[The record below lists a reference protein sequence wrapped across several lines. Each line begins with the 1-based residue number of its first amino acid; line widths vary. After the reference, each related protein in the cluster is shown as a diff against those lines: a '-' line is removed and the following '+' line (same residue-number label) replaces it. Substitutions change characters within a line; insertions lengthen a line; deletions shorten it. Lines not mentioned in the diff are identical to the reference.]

1 MKKYTQESKLS
12 LGNLKNSSKQT
23 GVLDLKPTGIVH
35 SIGYKQVQIGQ
46 KESTVASDFLAR
58 HHQDSMNAYYMNQSQ
73 IINQTNRNIEFIQK
87 RQVIERKIDEIN
99 EQLKNPYIPQNQQ
112 RSLYDIKSQYE
123 EQIEQLE
130 LKENPDIMKRIQELT
145 NHIEKLAATLSQSEA
160 EKQELIEHATT
171 LQSENQNLQNVCQI
185 TAQILPELQ
194 ASAEQVPILQAQI
207 LELETTIQLANFQL
221 PNNPNVVEPSNQ
233 ETALKMEKKKG
244 EIKGEIKHI
253 KMGIKK
259 EWLEDEIKEDLKYTA
274 DKLPKIKIYFET
286 HDDQFNDKN
295 NESLIIEGLG
305 EVLGDFNEW

>member
-12 LGNLKNSSKQT
+12 LGNLKNSSKQ
-23 GVLDLKPTGIVH
+23 TGIVH

-58 HHQDSMNAYYMNQSQ
+58 HHQYAMNAYYMNQGQ

-112 RSLYDIKSQYE
+112 RSLYDIKNQYE

-145 NHIEKLAATLSQSEA
+145 SHIEKLAATLTQSEA
-160 EKQELIEHATT
+160 EKQELIEHAAT

-207 LELETTIQLANFQL
+207 QELQTTIAMGVFGIQE
-221 PNNPNVVEPSNQ
+221 PNVEPNLAQ
-233 ETALKMEKKKG
+233 DLEAKLKLKG
-244 EIKGEIKHI
+244 EIKGDIRIIKLAVKTNMPDEEIKPF
-253 KMGIKK
+253 IKK
-259 EWLEDEIKEDLKYTA
+259 ITDEIKFGE
-274 DKLPKIKIYFET
+274 IKEIIMSNPIGLN
-286 HDDQFNDKN
+286 DDGYD
-295 NESLIIEGLG
+295 SGLA
-305 EVLGDFNEW
+305 GDIMDDMQ

>member
-1 MKKYTQESKLS
+1 MKKYTPESKLS

-58 HHQDSMNAYYMNQSQ
+58 HHQYAMNAYYMNQSQ

-99 EQLKNPYIPQNQQ
+99 EQLKDSYIPQNKQ
-112 RSLYDIKSQYE
+112 RSLYDIKRQYE

-145 NHIEKLAATLSQSEA
+145 SHIEKLASTLTQSEA
-160 EKQELIEHATT
+160 EKQELIEHAST

-194 ASAEQVPILQAQI
+194 ASHEMIPGLQAQI
-207 LELETTIQLANFQL
+207 LELETTIQ
-221 PNNPNVVEPSNQ
+221 NNPNIIEPAIQ
-233 ETALKMEKKKG
+233 EAALKTEKKKG

-253 KMGIKK
+253 KMGIKNI
-259 EWLEDEIKEDLKYTA
+259 WQDDIIKENLKYTL
-274 DKLPKIKIYFET
+274 DKLPEITDWLKLNSNPD
-286 HDDQFNDKN
+286 HDYLNDKN
-295 NESLIIEGLG
+295 NESLIIGELG
-305 EVLGDFNEW
+305 TEFGTEFNEW

>member
-1 MKKYTQESKLS
+1 MKKYTPESKLS

-58 HHQDSMNAYYMNQSQ
+58 HHQDAMNAYYMNQSQ

-112 RSLYDIKSQYE
+112 RSLYDIKNQYE

-145 NHIEKLAATLSQSEA
+145 SHIEKLAATLTQSEA

-207 LELETTIQLANFQL
+207 QELQTTIAMGVFGIQE
-221 PNNPNVVEPSNQ
+221 PNVEPNLAQ
-233 ETALKMEKKKG
+233 DLEAKLKLKG
-244 EIKGEIKHI
+244 EIKGDIRIIKLAVKTNMPDEEIKPF
-253 KMGIKK
+253 IKK
-259 EWLEDEIKEDLKYTA
+259 ITDEIKFGE
-274 DKLPKIKIYFET
+274 IKEIIMSNPIGLN
-286 HDDQFNDKN
+286 DDGYD
-295 NESLIIEGLG
+295 SGLA
-305 EVLGDFNEW
+305 GDIMDDMQ

>member
-1 MKKYTQESKLS
+1 MKKYTPESKLS
-12 LGNLKNSSKQT
+12 LGNLKNNSKQT
-23 GVLDLKPTGIVH
+23 GVLDLKPMGIVH

-58 HHQDSMNAYYMNQSQ
+58 HHQYAMNAYYMNQSQ

-112 RSLYDIKSQYE
+112 RSLYDIKNQYE

-145 NHIEKLAATLSQSEA
+145 SHIEKLAATLTQSEA
-160 EKQELIEHATT
+160 EKQELIEHAAT

-207 LELETTIQLANFQL
+207 QELQTTIAMGVFGIQE
-221 PNNPNVVEPSNQ
+221 PNVEPNLAQ
-233 ETALKMEKKKG
+233 DLEAKLKLKG
-244 EIKGEIKHI
+244 EIKGDIRIIKLAVKTNMPDEEIKPF
-253 KMGIKK
+253 IKK
-259 EWLEDEIKEDLKYTA
+259 ITDEIKFGE
-274 DKLPKIKIYFET
+274 IKEIIMSNPIGLN
-286 HDDQFNDKN
+286 DDGYD
-295 NESLIIEGLG
+295 SGLA
-305 EVLGDFNEW
+305 GDIMDDMQ

>member
-58 HHQDSMNAYYMNQSQ
+58 HHQDAMNAYYMNQSQ

-99 EQLKNPYIPQNQQ
+99 EQLKSPYIPQNQQ
-112 RSLYDIKSQYE
+112 RSLYDIKNQYE

-145 NHIEKLAATLSQSEA
+145 SHIEKLAATLTQSEA
-160 EKQELIEHATT
+160 EKQELVEHAAT

-194 ASAEQVPILQAQI
+194 ASAEQVPLLQAQI
-207 LELETTIQLANFQL
+207 QELQATIAMGVFGVQEPNVEPELAQELEAK
-221 PNNPNVVEPSNQ
+221 
-233 ETALKMEKKKG
+233 LKLKG
-244 EIKGEIKHI
+244 EIKGDIRMIKL
-253 KMGIKK
+253 GIKK
-259 EWLEDEIKEDLKYTA
+259 GWLEDEIKELLKKTN
-274 DKLPKIKIYFET
+274 DEKFEKIKQDILSNSDNL
-286 HDDQFNDKN
+286 DDSGYD
-295 NESLIIEGLG
+295 SDLA
-305 EVLGDFNEW
+305 GDVMNMPDN

>member
-1 MKKYTQESKLS
+1 MKKYTPESKLS

-58 HHQDSMNAYYMNQSQ
+58 HHQDAMNAYYMNQSQ

-99 EQLKNPYIPQNQQ
+99 EQLKSPYIPQNQQ
-112 RSLYDIKSQYE
+112 RSLYDIKNQYE

-145 NHIEKLAATLSQSEA
+145 SHIEKLAATLTQSEA
-160 EKQELIEHATT
+160 EKQELVEHAAT

-194 ASAEQVPILQAQI
+194 ASAEQVPLLQAQI
-207 LELETTIQLANFQL
+207 QELQATIAMGVFGVQEPNVEQELAQELEAK
-221 PNNPNVVEPSNQ
+221 
-233 ETALKMEKKKG
+233 LKLKG
-244 EIKGEIKHI
+244 EIKGDIRMIKL
-253 KMGIKK
+253 GIKK
-259 EWLEDEIKEDLKYTA
+259 GWLEDEIKELLKKTN
-274 DKLPKIKIYFET
+274 DEKFEKIKQDILSNSDNL
-286 HDDQFNDKN
+286 DDSGYD
-295 NESLIIEGLG
+295 SDLA
-305 EVLGDFNEW
+305 GDVMNMPDN